1 MEVSTLKKERDQIK
15 KEKDMIKKKI
25 NELIIKVSNDK
36 NSNDAN
42 GSNNKN
48 VNAFINYQNMHQ
60 VYIDK
65 EFSLKCISFINK
77 ISANIKNN
85 NLKIYEG
92 KYNFN
97 KIFGSL
103 AKELLLNEFELILLS
118 LYLDKTNISLLLDN
132 FTLEQSLL
140 FLCFYV
146 KNLTVNN
153 EELEPINSYLNKE
166 YKYFSQNYE
175 KWFEINANIL
185 KEKQFT
191 FKEIN
196 KRFREYNSPYN
207 IYCSN
212 NYIDFNYI
220 VDRILSM
227 SLPYMDFKIE
237 KNNTSITNRS
247 KVFNIN
253 EVKLAKNK
261 GLNYNITNNSYFID
275 KNEIKYKK
283 KVSFNISNNNFNI
296 INKKE
301 DINDYKKPNM
311 KEESFNSYVSLNS
324 NYYFDSFQKNNKDK
338 NIVIKGRNEKN
349 LEKNKIIEFTPN
361 NLLHSLG
368 NEYKLNKNYDNNYI
382 NFHSININN
391 LQNQNQSFSVYQK
404 KFVLLYPCFDEKRKL
419 INYNS
424 PKTCKVKA

>member
-1 MEVSTLKKERDQIK
+1 
-15 KEKDMIKKKI
+15 
-25 NELIIKVSNDK
+25 
-36 NSNDAN
+36 
-42 GSNNKN
+42 
-48 VNAFINYQNMHQ
+48 MHQ

-146 KNLTVNN
+146 KNLTLNN
-153 EELEPINSYLNKE
+153 DELEPINSYLKNE

-207 IYCSN
+207 THCIN
-212 NYIDFNYI
+212 DYIDFNYI

-227 SLPYMDFKIE
+227 SLPYTDFKIE
-237 KNNTSITNRS
+237 KNNSTNTNRS
-247 KVFNIN
+247 KIFNI
-253 EVKLAKNK
+253 K
-261 GLNYNITNNSYFID
+261 
-275 KNEIKYKK
+275 
-283 KVSFNISNNNFNI
+283 
-296 INKKE
+296 
-301 DINDYKKPNM
+301 
-311 KEESFNSYVSLNS
+311 
-324 NYYFDSFQKNNKDK
+324 
-338 NIVIKGRNEKN
+338 
-349 LEKNKIIEFTPN
+349 
-361 NLLHSLG
+361 
-368 NEYKLNKNYDNNYI
+368 
-382 NFHSININN
+382 
-391 LQNQNQSFSVYQK
+391 
-404 KFVLLYPCFDEKRKL
+404 
-419 INYNS
+419 
-424 PKTCKVKA
+424 